1 MWRLPL
7 RWYPREEGEEDSLFD
22 LNVVLR
28 EKLGMGTKGEEGDS
42 YLTPCVETSNSCC
55 PCCGILSDTSSEP
68 CHSGNSHRDI
78 LRFFFLFYSSSPPPL
93 ERKRRS
99 GDRAPAWTLCSL
111 SLSLGGRGG
120 PFAWVGEEIG
130 ISEEETLN

>member
-7 RWYPREEGEEDSLFD
+7 RWYLREEGEEDSLFD

-78 LRFFFLFYSSSPPPL
+78 LRFFFLFTPLHPLPWNENGDLVTGLPRGLYALSPSPL
-93 ERKRRS
+93 EE
-99 GDRAPAWTLCSL
+99 
-111 SLSLGGRGG
+111 GGA
-120 PFAWVGEEIG
+120 FAWVGEEIG